1 MSFIVKT
8 SAVNK
13 AIPDNAKEGLSDTI
27 KVFKAGKVAD
37 LEVSVNIKH
46 PYSGDLEIT
55 LMGPSKKPIILH
67 SRTGSSKPNLIK
79 VFSKEDTAAFADQKV
94 KGNWTLTVKDY
105 APRDTGKLLSW
116 SIRLLNDAISET
128 SEIFIPDG
136 KATKLV
142 SQQQCDVTG
151 KIKDISA
158 SIDIKHGY
166 IGDLEVT
173 LVGPSASVK
182 LHNRTDGN
190 KKNLKKTFKKKD
202 LAKFIGTKAK
212 GTWKL
217 EVADHA
223 PRDSGSIKSWHI
235 DLVV

>member
-8 SAVNK
+8 NAVNK

-37 LEVSVNIKH
+37 LEVSVNIEH

-55 LMGPSKKPIILH
+55 LVGPSKKPLILH
-67 SRTGSSKPNLIK
+67 SRTGSSQPNIVK
-79 VFSKEDTAAFADQKV
+79 VFSKEETAAFIGQKV

-105 APRDTGKLLSW
+105 APRDAGKLLAW
-116 SIRLLNDAISET
+116 SIRLVNKVKSEP

-136 KATKLV
+136 EGTKLL
-142 SQQQCDVTG
+142 SQQQCDIAG

-158 SIDIKHGY
+158 SINIKHGY

-173 LVGPSASVK
+173 LVGPGASVK
-182 LHNRTDGN
+182 LHDRTDGN
-190 KKNLKKTFKKKD
+190 KKNLKKTYKAED
-202 LAKFIGTKAK
+202 LAGFIGTKAK

-223 PRDSGSIKSWHI
+223 PRDAGRIKSWHI